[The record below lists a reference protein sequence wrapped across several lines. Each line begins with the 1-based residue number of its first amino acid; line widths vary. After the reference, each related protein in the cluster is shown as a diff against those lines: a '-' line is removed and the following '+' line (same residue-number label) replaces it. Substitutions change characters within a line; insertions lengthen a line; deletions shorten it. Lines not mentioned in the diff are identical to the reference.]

1 MSQQILIEHIF
12 GSQDGYCY
20 FTGGKEKNIYVYIHM
35 YVYIRIYI
43 YMDICSFCPPV
54 REESYIQRALYEV
67 EWGACPRV
75 LWQFKKG
82 YNPRNHIKNGS

>member
-1 MSQQILIEHIF
+1 MVTATLQ
-12 GSQDGYCY
+12 
-20 FTGGKEKNIYVYIHM
+20 GGKEK
-35 YVYIRIYI
+35 I

-54 REESYIQRALYEV
+54 REESYIQRALCEV

-82 YNPRNHIKNGS
+82 YNPRNLIKNGS